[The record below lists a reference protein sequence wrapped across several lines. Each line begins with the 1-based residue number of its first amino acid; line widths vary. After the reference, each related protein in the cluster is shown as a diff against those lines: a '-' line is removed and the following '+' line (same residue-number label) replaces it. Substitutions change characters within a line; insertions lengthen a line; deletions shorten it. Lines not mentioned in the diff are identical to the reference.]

1 MRAGRT
7 LVPDAA
13 AAADAW
19 RALVIA
25 EREQVERL
33 PDRPRPEDFYAPVA
47 ESFRADPRRRDEPLL
62 EVLRALVRPE
72 ETWLDIGAGGGRY
85 TLAIALLA
93 KRVYAVE
100 PSAGMRQV
108 LSQAAREHGI
118 ENLEVL
124 DERWPCESRAPHADV
139 AFISQVGYDI
149 AEFGAFVDQM
159 EAHSRRLCVAVLFER
174 APIAEFAVLW
184 PSVHGEE
191 RILLPGLGE
200 FLVLLLAKGRL
211 PEVRLLSLP
220 PRTYPDLDA
229 LTSAARR
236 PLWVLE
242 GSAQDEK
249 LKAAVRAAAVAVPG
263 GYALNPKPR
272 RLGVVTWE
280 PGG

>member
-1 MRAGRT
+1 MKARQA
-7 LVPDAA
+7 LVPDPVT
-13 AAADAW
+13 AADAW
-19 RALVIA
+19 RAMVLA

-62 EVLRALVRPE
+62 DVLRGLVQPE

-93 KRVYAVE
+93 KRVFAVE
-100 PSAGMRQV
+100 PSEGMRQV
-108 LSQAAREHGI
+108 LALAAREHGI
-118 ENLEVL
+118 ENLEVF
-124 DERWPCESRAPHADV
+124 DERWPCQSRCPQADV

-159 EAHSRRLCVAVLFER
+159 EGHSRRLCVAVLFER

-184 PSVHGEE
+184 PAVHGEE
-191 RILLPGLGE
+191 RHQLPALGE
-200 FLVLLLAKGRL
+200 FLVLLLAKGRF
-211 PEVRLLSLP
+211 PEVKVLSLP

-242 GSAQDEK
+242 GTPQDEN
-249 LKAAVRAAAVAVPG
+249 LRAAVRAAAVAVPG
-263 GYALNPKPR
+263 GYALNPRPR

-280 PGG
+280 PAG